1 MKRYGGRDRERE
13 REIERERER
22 ERDQKNSIEEENS
35 FAMLTPKEI
44 ELFRVN
50 ASPKQKTLIFSSMIS
65 P

>member
-1 MKRYGGRDRERE
+1 MKRYGGRDRER
-13 REIERERER
+13 ERERER